1 MGSLPLDNSTTTES
15 AEQFQAIYD
24 SVHDAIL
31 VVDCEQGI
39 LVDVNRRAAEMFGY
53 PKPELIGMALGPLS
67 LGLAPY
73 TQEDAMGWLQK
84 AQHGEPLTMDW
95 LAKGHTGRL
104 FWVEMNLL
112 KATLGRAER
121 ILVTARDIS
130 DRKRSEREHSDRLKR
145 AEAQNAVSLALA
157 GAGPD
162 FEAALDLIVRYLAV
176 QVGDL
181 CLMHLIDESGALT
194 LAGMSQ
200 AYLNGADLLPDPDE
214 ISSVSVEHSPMHS
227 VIASGKALALFDP
240 SGERPLAHVPA
251 SFHPYFRNYQI
262 HSLLVI
268 PMRFQEKVIG
278 TIAMAKGGGTRQGY
292 PFEDQA
298 MLQGLADRTALT
310 ITNGKL
316 YRQNLRQAEEL
327 QKVNAELERRVAER
341 TAQLEEAN
349 AQLRLMATT
358 DALTGLA
365 NRRHFDTILEAE
377 LRRAC
382 RCHEGLALLLADVD
396 FFKRYNDCYG
406 HIAGDTC
413 LQTVGQVMRSVFRR
427 ASELPARYGGEEFAV
442 ILPNVD
448 MEQALRVANKLR
460 AAMEAKE
467 LPHEHS
473 EASPHVTLSI
483 GVASMNPTPE
493 TRSADLIAMADSA
506 LYVSKQ
512 TGRNRATP
520 YQECQ

>member
-15 AEQFQAIYD
+15 AGPFQAIYD

-31 VVDCEQGI
+31 VVDGEEGS
-39 LVDVNRRAAEMFGY
+39 LVDANRRASELFGY
-53 PKPELIGMALGPLS
+53 PKAELAGMPLGALS

-73 TQEDAMGWLQK
+73 TQEDAMGWVQK
-84 AQHGEPLTMDW
+84 AQEGEPLTLDW
-95 LAKGHTGRL
+95 LAKNHAGRL

-112 KATLGRAER
+112 RATLGGAER
-121 ILVTARDIS
+121 ILITARDIS
-130 DRKRSEREHSDRLKR
+130 ERKRSEREHSARLKR

-181 CLMHLIDESGALT
+181 CLMHLLDEDGRLR

-200 AYLNGADLLPDPDE
+200 AYLNGADLLPAVDE
-214 ISSVSVEHSPMHS
+214 AAAESRAHPPLHPVLG
-227 VIASGKALALFDP
+227 SGKALALSDP
-240 SGERPLAHVPA
+240 SGAAPLAHVPP
-251 SFHPYFRNYQI
+251 SFHPYFRHYQI

-268 PMRFQEKVIG
+268 PMRFQERVIG
-278 TIAMAKGGGTRQGY
+278 TITMAKGGGRHGY

-310 ITNGKL
+310 ITNGNL

-327 QKVNAELERRVAER
+327 QKINAELERRVAER

-349 AQLRLMATT
+349 EQLRLMATT

-365 NRRHFDTILEAE
+365 NRRHFDSVLEAE

-382 RCHEGLALLLADVD
+382 RCKRGLALLLADVD
-396 FFKRYNDCYG
+396 FFKRYNDRYG
-406 HIAGDTC
+406 HIAGDEC
-413 LQTVGQVMRSVFRR
+413 LQAVGQTMRSVFRR

-448 MEQALRVANKLR
+448 MDQALKVAEKLR
-460 AAMEAKE
+460 AAMAAREI
-467 LPHEHS
+467 PHEAS
-473 EASPHVTLSI
+473 EASAHVTLSI
-483 GVASMNPTPE
+483 GVASMLPTPG

-506 LYVSKQ
+506 LYVSKK

-520 YQECQ
+520 YRECQD

>member
-1 MGSLPLDNSTTTES
+1 MES
-15 AEQFQAIYD
+15 VRPDYRSVPESVEQFQAIYD

-31 VVDCEQGI
+31 VMDCEQGT
-39 LVDVNRRAAEMFGY
+39 LLDVNRRTTEMFGY
-53 PKPELIGMALGPLS
+53 PKGDLIGMSLGSLS

-73 TQEDAMGWLQK
+73 TQEDALGWIRK
-84 AQHGEPLTMDW
+84 AQEGEPFTLNW
-95 LAKGHTGRL
+95 LARHHSGRL
-104 FWVEMNLL
+104 FWVEMNVL
-112 KATLGRAER
+112 KATLDQVER

-130 DRKRSEREHSDRLKR
+130 ERKRTESEHSARLKR
-145 AEAQNAVSLALA
+145 AESQNAVSLALA

-162 FEAALDLIVRYLAV
+162 YEAALDLIVRYLAV

-181 CLMHLIDESGALT
+181 CVMHLLDEEGRLTPTGISQSYFGGDSSLPALT
-194 LAGMSQ
+194 
-200 AYLNGADLLPDPDE
+200 DLPSRLLED
-214 ISSVSVEHSPMHS
+214 SFMASAV
-227 VIASGKALALFDP
+227 ASGEAHSLFDP
-240 SGERPLAHVPA
+240 SGESILARVPPEY
-251 SFHPYFRNYQI
+251 HLYFQNYRV
-262 HSLLVI
+262 HSLLII
-268 PMRFQEKVIG
+268 PMRFQERVIG
-278 TIAMAKGGGTRQGY
+278 TISMAKGGSSRTY
-292 PFEDQA
+292 SFEDQS

-310 ITNGKL
+310 ISNGRL

-327 QKVNAELERRVAER
+327 RNINAELEMRVAER

-349 AQLRLMATT
+349 EQLRLMATT

-365 NRRHFDTILEAE
+365 NRRHFDTIMEAE

-382 RCHEGLALLLADVD
+382 RSGKELSLLLGDVD

-413 LQTVGQVMRSVFRR
+413 LQTVGQVMRAVFRR

-442 ILPNVD
+442 ILPGVGE
-448 MEQALRVANKLR
+448 EQALKAANKFR
-460 AAMEAKE
+460 TAMETKE
-467 LPHEHS
+467 LPHECS

-483 GVASMNPTPE
+483 GVASLKPTPE

-506 LYVSKQ
+506 LYISKQ

-520 YQECQ
+520 YQEC